1 MELYETNEPEYTDNQ
16 TQETQ
21 TDDIPSS
28 EEDNMDAPQDDVA
41 APEETPGDSSPDP
54 PGEEKEKE
62 LTDRLD
68 ALIDILTPEESEES
82 QTENVD
88 SSSADPES
96 EDAASSVYDEYT
108 TQLLESING
117 ILTEIK
123 VDSESYHEQ
132 VILYQEETLAEYKHM
147 SETFE
152 LGIIVLFAV
161 GFFIALSCGCR
172 FADTFFNR
180 MRG

>member
-1 MELYETNEPEYTDNQ
+1 MEPYETHIPLYPDDQ

-28 EEDNMDAPQDDVA
+28 EEDNMDTPQDDMA
-41 APEETPGDSSPDP
+41 DPEETLPDSPDP
-54 PGEEKEKE
+54 SGEEKEKE

-68 ALIDILTPEESEES
+68 ALIDILTPEESKES
-82 QTENVD
+82 QTEDTD
-88 SSSADPES
+88 SNSADTTG
-96 EDAASSVYDEYT
+96 EDAASSVYDENT
-108 TQLLESING
+108 AELLESING

-123 VDSESYHEQ
+123 TDSESYHEQ
-132 VILYQEETLAEYKHM
+132 VILYQEETLSEYKHM

-152 LGIIVLFAV
+152 LGIIVLLAV
-161 GFFIALSCGCR
+161 GFFTALSCGCR

>member
-1 MELYETNEPEYTDNQ
+1 MELYETIEPLYPDDQ

-28 EEDNMDAPQDDVA
+28 EEDNMDAPQDNLADH
-41 APEETPGDSSPDP
+41 EETPADSSDSS
-54 PGEEKEKE
+54 GEEKEKE

-82 QTENVD
+82 QTENTD
-88 SSSADPES
+88 SSLTDTES
-96 EDAASSVYDEYT
+96 EDAVSVVYDEYT
-108 TQLLESING
+108 TQLLENING

-123 VDSESYHEQ
+123 ADSESYQEQ
-132 VILYQEETLAEYKHM
+132 LVVYQEETLAEYKHM

-152 LGIIVLFAV
+152 LNIIVLLAV
-161 GFFIALSCGCR
+161 GFFTALSCGCR

>member
-1 MELYETNEPEYTDNQ
+1 MELYETIIPLYPDDQ

-28 EEDNMDAPQDDVA
+28 EEDNMDAPQDDMA
-41 APEETPGDSSPDP
+41 DPEETPSDSPDP
-54 PGEEKEKE
+54 SGEEKEKE

-82 QTENVD
+82 QTESAD
-88 SSSADPES
+88 SSLSDTES
-96 EDAASSVYDEYT
+96 EDASSSVYDEYT
-108 TQLLESING
+108 TGLLESING
-117 ILTEIK
+117 TLTEIK
-123 VDSESYHEQ
+123 ADSESYHEQ
-132 VILYQEETLAEYKHM
+132 LVVYQEETLAEYKHM

-152 LGIIVLFAV
+152 LGIIVLLAV
-161 GFFIALSCGCR
+161 GFFTALSCGCR

>member
-1 MELYETNEPEYTDNQ
+1 MELYDTYEPLYKDDQ
-16 TQETQ
+16 MQETQ

-28 EEDNMDAPQDDVA
+28 EEDNMEAPSDDMA
-41 APEETPGDSSPDP
+41 DPEETPPDSPDP
-54 PGEEKEKE
+54 SSGEKEKE

-68 ALIDILTPEESEES
+68 ALIDILTPEESGDS
-82 QTENVD
+82 QTENTE
-88 SSSADPES
+88 SSSADTES
-96 EDAASSVYDEYT
+96 QYSSSAVYDEYT

-117 ILTEIK
+117 TLIQIRE
-123 VDSESYHEQ
+123 DNASYQEQ
-132 VILYQEETLAEYKHM
+132 LVICHEETLAEYKHM

-161 GFFIALSCGCR
+161 GFFTALSCGCR
-172 FADTFFNR
+172 FADTIFSR